1 MAFASTAL
9 SLVLYPFAGNGKDG
23 TVSISFLNALAVA
36 VCAAA
41 VGITLY
47 RPTVAA
53 ALEFSPLGFK
63 QLFFAAVLALMQLA
77 LVRGARSALNAFM
90 KLRDGE
96 RHKRLFES
104 GEENSAGP
112 EETAKAAGD
121 HNTDAYGPNDGR
133 TDDENDGG

>member
-1 MAFASTAL
+1 M
-9 SLVLYPFAGNGKDG
+9 
-23 TVSISFLNALAVA
+23 
-36 VCAAA
+36 
-41 VGITLY
+41 TLY

-96 RHKRLFES
+96 RHKRLFGVRRREQRRAGRNGES
-104 GEENSAGP
+104 CRGSQHGRIRP
-112 EETAKAAGD
+112 E
-121 HNTDAYGPNDGR
+121 
-133 TDDENDGG
+133 